1 LLNVALHGMETAA
14 GASYG
19 ADGYAKRASPILIRY
34 ADDRAPRTRK
44 EELSRCRVRRTRC
57 CARDEGAGPVGLV
70 ALRGRPAGGGRKP
83 PRGAPVKSRGAELVE
98 TARHRVGQV
107 WITKASGSEPL
118 MRRRKR
124 IGDIETG
131 VELLPRD
138 EPGGCLL
145 IGQAVS
151 GVKVARAWSGLSCGT
166 REPVA
171 PTGRLASGAVVA
183 CGRASK
189 ARTPS
194 SGNCEGESSCAGHR
208 GGPSRISDEGPVI
221 GLERRGR
228 VVLASLAINRG
239 DVG

>member
-1 LLNVALHGMETAA
+1 
-14 GASYG
+14 
-19 ADGYAKRASPILIRY
+19 
-34 ADDRAPRTRK
+34 
-44 EELSRCRVRRTRC
+44 
-57 CARDEGAGPVGLV
+57 
-70 ALRGRPAGGGRKP
+70 
-83 PRGAPVKSRGAELVE
+83 
-98 TARHRVGQV
+98 
-107 WITKASGSEPL
+107 

-145 IGQAVS
+145 TGQVVS

-171 PTGRLASGAVVA
+171 PRPLMASGASLGLRLLVE
-183 CGRASK
+183 

-194 SGNCEGESSCAGHR
+194 GGNCEGQSSDAGHR
-208 GGPSRISDEGPVI
+208 GGPSRSSGEGSVI

-228 VVLASLAINRG
+228 VVLAGMAINRLR
-239 DVG
+239 VGGVG

>member
-1 LLNVALHGMETAA
+1 
-14 GASYG
+14 
-19 ADGYAKRASPILIRY
+19 
-34 ADDRAPRTRK
+34 
-44 EELSRCRVRRTRC
+44 
-57 CARDEGAGPVGLV
+57 
-70 ALRGRPAGGGRKP
+70 
-83 PRGAPVKSRGAELVE
+83 
-98 TARHRVGQV
+98 VGQV
-107 WITKASGSEPL
+107 WITKASESEPL

-145 IGQAVS
+145 IGQVVS

-171 PTGRLASGAVVA
+171 PTGCSASGAVVA
-183 CGRASK
+183 CGWASQARA
-189 ARTPS
+189 PS

-221 GLERRGR
+221 GPERRGR

>member
-1 LLNVALHGMETAA
+1 
-14 GASYG
+14 
-19 ADGYAKRASPILIRY
+19 
-34 ADDRAPRTRK
+34 
-44 EELSRCRVRRTRC
+44 
-57 CARDEGAGPVGLV
+57 
-70 ALRGRPAGGGRKP
+70 
-83 PRGAPVKSRGAELVE
+83 
-98 TARHRVGQV
+98 V
-107 WITKASGSEPL
+107 WITKASASEPL

-131 VELLPRD
+131 VESLLRD

-151 GVKVARAWSGLSCGT
+151 GVKVARAWSGLLCGT

-171 PTGRLASGAVVA
+171 PTGGSASGAVLS
-183 CGRASK
+183 CGRAVQ

-194 SGNCEGESSCAGHR
+194 SGNCEGESSRAGHR
-208 GGPSRISDEGPVI
+208 GGPSRISVEGPVI

-228 VVLASLAINRG
+228 VVLVSLAVNRG